1 MSSSNLPDLIDA
13 RPLGFPWKTDDPFL
27 FSVHHRDAFP
37 AGNGRLGPA
46 ASLAGRNLGQDFENK
61 DGWNMYHGTEVPGF
75 PQHPHRGFETITI
88 VRRGLVDHSDSLGAT
103 ARFGEGD
110 VQWLTA
116 GRGIVHSEMFP
127 LLDASGPNP
136 AELFQIWLN
145 LPRAQKMVEPH
156 FTMLWGPNIPR
167 VVRRDAA
174 GRAAEITVIAGAL
187 DGAVAPAPPPSSWA
201 SDPRSDFAIWSVRLD
216 AGAHLELPP
225 AKAGTT
231 RTVYLFEGNET
242 RVAGETFRDKAAVR
256 VRPDVPTRIENGAH
270 PTDLLVLQARPLE
283 EPVFQYGPFVMG
295 TREEVQQA
303 FLDYQRTQ
311 FGGWPFPDDAPV
323 HPAGEGRFAR
333 HADGRLERAPAERVG

>member
-1 MSSSNLPDLIDA
+1 
-13 RPLGFPWKTDDPFL
+13 
-27 FSVHHRDAFP
+27 
-37 AGNGRLGPA
+37 
-46 ASLAGRNLGQDFENK
+46 
-61 DGWNMYHGTEVPGF
+61 MYHGTEAF
-75 PQHPHRGFETITI
+75 QHPHRGFETITI
-88 VRRGLVDHSDSLGAT
+88 VRRGSSIPDSLGAT

-110 VQWLTA
+110 AVAHRRPASCTP
-116 GRGIVHSEMFP
+116 RCPCSS
-127 LLDASGPNP
+127 SGPNP

-187 DGAVAPAPPPSSWA
+187 DGAVAPAPPPSTSA

-256 VRPDVPTRIENGAH
+256 VRPDVPTRIENGAQ

-311 FGGWPFPDDAPV
+311 FGAGPSRTTRRC
-323 HPAGEGRFAR
+323 PAGEGASRVTPTGGRAR
-333 HADGRLERAPAERVG
+333 AGRARGLPRSPRAGRRPRSAAARRARAASRGSASRRARAEAHRPWTRTPGWRAR